1 MAMFL
6 KLLSRLNR
14 MPIKIPADFF
24 VEIEKLIL
32 KFTWKFKGHRIA
44 NKMLKK
50 DKVGGYTSPI
60 S

>member
-1 MAMFL
+1 MAIFL
-6 KLLSRLNR
+6 KLLSKLNR
-14 MPIKIPADFF
+14 TSIKIPGDFF

-32 KFTWKFKGHRIA
+32 KFTWKFKGHRIV
-44 NKMLKK
+44 NTILKK